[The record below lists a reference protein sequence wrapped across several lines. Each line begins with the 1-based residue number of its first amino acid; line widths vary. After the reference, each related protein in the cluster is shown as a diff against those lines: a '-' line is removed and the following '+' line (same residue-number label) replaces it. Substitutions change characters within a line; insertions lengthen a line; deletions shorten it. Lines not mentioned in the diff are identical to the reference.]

1 MPLPIAARA
10 VKSEREGGR
19 EMSSRV
25 LSSGLSGASASAA
38 RRVRRA
44 SAAGLTEEDGRA
56 GLSPDKGNV
65 ASLTSM
71 VDTLDPPLTQD
82 EFDLLRKFAFEH
94 AGIRIASYKK
104 NMVRRRISKRLK
116 ATGFNSHEAYCR
128 FLMSPEGEAE
138 YQSLINALTTNKTEF
153 FREPHHFE
161 HLANVA
167 MPRVLSRKSRARGD
181 KKIRIWSAG
190 CSTGEE
196 PYTIA
201 MVVDRIA
208 GRQQGWDIR
217 ILATDIDTE
226 VLQTG
231 RNAQYPTESI
241 GSIPEKFRKQS
252 IRPCRENSDVFEL
265 APHIRSLITFNPL
278 NLHGSWPMRG
288 CFDIIFCRNVVI
300 YFDKPTQKKLFGR
313 FADILEDKS
322 FLYCGHSES
331 LFGLTTKFRGVG
343 KSIYEKLT

>member
-1 MPLPIAARA
+1 M
-10 VKSEREGGR
+10 KMSGR
-19 EMSSRV
+19 MSSSVPDSR
-25 LSSGLSGASASAA
+25 LTGGCRSEPREDRHAPTAALSKRNGRASSGLT
-38 RRVRRA
+38 
-44 SAAGLTEEDGRA
+44 AGHL
-56 GLSPDKGNV
+56 N
-65 ASLTSM
+65 SLTSL
-71 VDTLDPPLTQD
+71 VDSLDPPLTQE
-82 EFDLLRKFAFEH
+82 EFDLLRKFAFDH

-116 ATGFNSHEAYCR
+116 ATGFTSHEAYCR
-128 FLMSPEGEAE
+128 FLMSPAGQAE
-138 YQSLINALTTNKTEF
+138 YQSLINALTTNKTDF

-167 MPRVLSRKSRARGD
+167 LPRVLSRKSRAQGD

-226 VLQTG
+226 VLQIG
-231 RNAQYPTESI
+231 RDARYSI
-241 GSIPEKFRKQS
+241 ENISGIPEKFRKS
-252 IRPCRENSDVFEL
+252 CIRPCREDPSMFEL
-265 APHIRSLITFNPL
+265 APQIRSLITFNPL
-278 NLHGSWPMRG
+278 NLHGRWPMQG
-288 CFDIIFCRNVVI
+288 HFDIIFCRNVVI
-300 YFDKPTQKKLFGR
+300 YFDKPTQKTLFGR
-313 FADILEDKS
+313 FAEILEDRS

-331 LFGLTTKFRGVG
+331 LFGLTTRFRGVG